1 MTRVFRVTE
10 PGKVKDI
17 GLRGLGE
24 TPEVEHLDAK
34 VALIQ
39 ALIPVGLEAVQDLLE
54 AEVRDL
60 AGARHQR
67 TGRQPGCVRWGQ
79 QRGSIYLADQKLPV
93 THTRVRD
100 RVQNREVA
108 LQSYHALQ
116 TPRAADAGLF
126 RKVLLGL
133 SCRDYA
139 AAAEAVPS
147 AFGLSASTVSR
158 RFIQASAR
166 QLQALQERDLRAY
179 DVVALVLDGK
189 TFAQDSMVIALGVTL
204 TGEKVV
210 LGFVQTATENERVC
224 ATFLR
229 QLVARGLRVARGLLV
244 VLDGAKGL
252 RAAVTSVFGA
262 QAAVQRCQWHKR
274 ENVVAY
280 LPKALQ
286 DPWRRKLQAAYE
298 RLTYPDAKAALLR
311 CRREL
316 GLLNASA
323 VTSLDEGLEETLT
336 LHRLGVFRDLGIS
349 LKTTNCL
356 ESLNSLIEQRVAR
369 VDHWRTSD
377 QKQRW
382 LAAALLDIEPRLRRI
397 KGFRALPS
405 LRAALARELQQE
417 EEGTVLAVQVA

>member
-1 MTRVFRVTE
+1 MKRVFRVTE

-17 GLRGLGE
+17 GRRGLG
-24 TPEVEHLDAK
+24 TQPAVNRLDAT

-39 ALIPVGLEAVQDLLE
+39 ALIPLGLQAVQELLE
-54 AEVRDL
+54 GEVARL

-67 TGRQPGCVRWGQ
+67 TGRQPGLVRWGQ
-79 QRGSIYLADQKLPV
+79 QRGSIYLADQKLAI
-93 THTRVRD
+93 THTRIRD
-100 RVQNREVA
+100 RIRNQEVPVPGY
-108 LQSYHALQ
+108 QALQ

-139 AAAEAVPS
+139 TAAEAVPP
-147 AFGLSASTVSR
+147 AFGLSPSTVSR
-158 RFIQASAR
+158 RFIQASAA
-166 QLQALQERDLRAY
+166 QLQALQERDLAAY
-179 DVVALVLDGK
+179 DLVALLLDGK
-189 TFAQDSMVIALGVTL
+189 TFARDSMVIALGVTL

-224 ATFLR
+224 AAFLR
-229 QLVARGLRVARGLLV
+229 ELVARGLRVARGLLV

-262 QAAVQRCQWHKR
+262 QATVQRCQWHKR

-298 RLTYPDAKAALLR
+298 RPTYAEAKARLGR
-311 CRREL
+311 CRAEL
-316 GLLNASA
+316 RLLNESA
-323 VTSLDEGLEETLT
+323 VRSLDEGLEETLT
-336 LHRLGVFRDLGIS
+336 LHRLGLFPQLGIS

-356 ESLNSLIEQRVAR
+356 ESLNSLVAQRVAK
-369 VDHWRTSD
+369 VDRWRTSG

-382 LAAALLDIEPRLRRI
+382 LAAALLDIEPRLRRL
-397 KGFRALPS
+397 KGFRALPL
-405 LRAALARELQQE
+405 LRAALEQALDQE
-417 EEGTVLAVQVA
+417 GRVLAVQAA

>member
-1 MTRVFRVTE
+1 MKRVFRVTE

-17 GLRGLGE
+17 GRRGLGE
-24 TPEVEHLDAK
+24 TPEVENLDVK

-39 ALIPVGLEAVQDLLE
+39 ALIPIGLQAVQELLE
-54 AEVRDL
+54 AEVARL

-67 TGRQPGCVRWGQ
+67 TGRQPGLVRWGQ
-79 QRGSIYLADQKLPV
+79 QRGSIYLADQKLPLA
-93 THTRVRD
+93 HTRVRD
-100 RVQNREVA
+100 RVQNQEVP
-108 LQSYHALQ
+108 LQSYQALQ
-116 TPRAADAGLF
+116 TPRQADAGLF

-139 AAAEAVPS
+139 AAAEAVPP
-147 AFGLSASTVSR
+147 AFGVSASTVSR
-158 RFIQASAR
+158 RFIQASAA
-166 QLQALQERDLRAY
+166 QLQALQERDLAAY
-179 DVVALVLDGK
+179 DVVALCLDGK

-224 ATFLR
+224 AAFLR
-229 QLVARGLRVARGLLV
+229 QLVARGLRVERGLLC

-262 QAAVQRCQWHKR
+262 RATVQRCQWHKR

-280 LPKALQ
+280 LPKGQQ
-286 DPWRRKLQAAYE
+286 DPWRRKLQAAYD
-298 RLTYPDAKAALLR
+298 RPTYAEAKARLGR
-311 CRREL
+311 CRAEL
-316 GLLNASA
+316 RLLNESA
-323 VTSLDEGLEETLT
+323 VRSLDEGLEETLT
-336 LHRLGVFRDLGIS
+336 LHRLGVFAQLGIS

-356 ESLNSLIEQRVAR
+356 ESLNSLVAQRVAK
-369 VDHWRTSD
+369 VDRWRTSD

-397 KGFRALPS
+397 KGFHALPL
-405 LRAALARELQQE
+405 LRAALEREVQQQ
-417 EEGTVLAVQVA
+417 EGTVSIVQAA

>member
-1 MTRVFRVTE
+1 MKRVFRVTTA
-10 PGKVKDI
+10 GKVKDI

-24 TPEVEHLDAK
+24 TPEVESLDVK

-39 ALIPVGLEAVQDLLE
+39 ALIPLGLQAVQELLE
-54 AEVRDL
+54 AEVREL

-79 QRGSIYLADQKLPV
+79 QRGSIYLADQKLPLA
-93 THTRVRD
+93 HTRVRD
-100 RVQNREVA
+100 RVRNQEVP

-116 TPRAADAGLF
+116 LPRAADAGLF

-158 RFIQASAR
+158 RFIQASAK
-166 QLQALQERDLRAY
+166 QLQALQERDLAAQ

-224 ATFLR
+224 AAFLR
-229 QLVARGLRVARGLLV
+229 SLVARGLRVARGLLV

-252 RAAVTSVFGA
+252 RAAVTSVFEG

-298 RLTYPDAKAALLR
+298 RPTYAEAKAALLR
-311 CRREL
+311 LRREL
-316 GLLNASA
+316 GLLNESA

-336 LHRLGVFRDLGIS
+336 LHRLGVFRNLGIS

-356 ESLNSLIEQRVAR
+356 ESLNSLVEQRVAK
-369 VDHWRTSD
+369 VDRWRTSD

-397 KGFRALPS
+397 KGFRALPL
-405 LRAALARELQQE
+405 LRVALERAFPQQ
-417 EEGTVLAVQVA
+417 EGTVSIVQAA